1 MRISPK
7 QLLQGLLYLAP
18 FTLFALA
25 SCGGG
30 GGGSSGAAATISAT
44 ATPTAQLLTEN
55 STIASFSPLTASGGA
70 TPYTYSYSGPLPIG
84 LTFHTDT
91 GVVTGMPTLA
101 NAAVPVTF
109 SVKDANNVVAST
121 TSTVNFTVFAAW
133 PGTIEFGTATGT
145 ATTLGLSAA
154 TDASGNIYVA
164 GYTTGDLSG
173 SGLTGNTD
181 MFLTKYNATGTKIYT
196 NQLGFSATGTHG
208 NAVATDASGNVF
220 VAGDTTGN
228 LGASL
233 AGTTDMFL
241 TEYDSNGNGIGTQQL
256 GVSGNDT
263 FGYAVAT
270 DASGNI
276 YVAGSTTGGLDSNA
290 VTGSTDMF
298 LTKYNAGMG
307 KVYTKQLGATT
318 QDTYG
323 KSVATD
329 ASGNI
334 YVAGYT
340 TGNLDG
346 LHPTVSFDMFLTK
359 YTASGTWVYTRQLG
373 ISVNDTYGS
382 AVATDA
388 SGNVYVTGNTTGNL
402 VSGSGAST
410 GAIDMFLTKYTASGT
425 KVYTRQLGV
434 SGTSTYGISVA
445 TDAYGNVYVSGNTT
459 ADFTS
464 NTSLPASTSDFFLT
478 KYNASG
484 TKVYTQQLGVT
495 GTNTSGNA
503 VATYAN
509 GNVFVAGDTTGAL
522 DGGTL
527 TGSQDFFLTK
537 YGADG
542 IKQP

>member
-298 LTKYNAGMG
+298 LTKYNTGTG
-307 KVYTKQLGATT
+307 KVYTKQLGVAL
-318 QDTYG
+318 QDTFG
-323 KSVATD
+323 KS
-329 ASGNI
+329 
-334 YVAGYT
+334 
-340 TGNLDG
+340 
-346 LHPTVSFDMFLTK
+346 
-359 YTASGTWVYTRQLG
+359 
-373 ISVNDTYGS
+373 
-382 AVATDA
+382 VATDA

-410 GAIDMFLTKYTASGT
+410 GAIDMFLTKYNASGT
-425 KVYTRQLGV
+425 RIYTHQLGV
-434 SGTSTYGISVA
+434 SATNTYGISVA

>member
-228 LGASL
+228 HLGASL

-298 LTKYNAGMG
+298 LTEYDSNGNG
-307 KVYTKQLGATT
+307 IGTQQLGVAL
-318 QDTYG
+318 QDTFG
-323 KSVATD
+323 KS
-329 ASGNI
+329 
-334 YVAGYT
+334 
-340 TGNLDG
+340 
-346 LHPTVSFDMFLTK
+346 
-359 YTASGTWVYTRQLG
+359 
-373 ISVNDTYGS
+373 
-382 AVATDA
+382 VATDA

-410 GAIDMFLTKYTASGT
+410 GAIDMFLTKYNASGT
-425 KVYTRQLGV
+425 RIYTHQLGV
-434 SGTSTYGISVA
+434 SATNTYGISVA

>member
-298 LTKYNAGMG
+298 LTEYDSNGNG
-307 KVYTKQLGATT
+307 IGTQQLGVAL
-318 QDTYG
+318 QDTFG
-323 KSVATD
+323 KS
-329 ASGNI
+329 
-334 YVAGYT
+334 
-340 TGNLDG
+340 
-346 LHPTVSFDMFLTK
+346 
-359 YTASGTWVYTRQLG
+359 
-373 ISVNDTYGS
+373 
-382 AVATDA
+382 VATDA

-410 GAIDMFLTKYTASGT
+410 GAIDMFLTKYNASGT
-425 KVYTRQLGV
+425 RIYTHQLGV
-434 SGTSTYGISVA
+434 SATNTYGISVA